1 MNLPRPKKYIVLTL
15 VLVSLFLANDTW
27 AQLNL
32 APADLATTSASTLT
46 TESVIPVESS
56 STTEV
61 IPQAKPKG
69 RANVNNEQRTALP
82 QIRQTRI
89 TNLAAN
95 ISNRMD
101 AAVMRLSTISQRLEQ
116 RIIKMEEL
124 GIETSLAR
132 EKLASANETLTN
144 ARLKLSDIDTLVN
157 GATYSTLPRSDWMN
171 VKEYYQETN
180 SLIRQAHF
188 ALRESIMALQ
198 NPAPKNM
205 TPDPSINPTEPELI
219 FN

>member
-1 MNLPRPKKYIVLTL
+1 MNLPKPKKYIVLSL
-15 VLVSLFLANDTW
+15 ALVSLFLANDTW
-27 AQLNL
+27 AQLNPT
-32 APADLATTSASTLT
+32 PANLATTSASTLNA
-46 TESVIPVESS
+46 ESVTLNGSS
-56 STTEV
+56 SAPGDMPEV
-61 IPQAKPKG
+61 TPG
-69 RANVNNEQRTALP
+69 ERANVNNEQRTALT

-124 GIETSLAR
+124 GIETSLAK
-132 EKLASANETLTN
+132 EKLASANKTLVD
-144 ARLKLSDIDTLVN
+144 ARLKLSDIDSLVN
-157 GATYSTLPRSDWMN
+157 GATYSIEPRSDWLT
-171 VKEYYQETN
+171 VKERYQETN

-188 ALRESIMALQ
+188 ALQESIMALQ
-198 NPAPKNM
+198 NPAPKNIK
-205 TPDPSINPTEPELI
+205 PDASTNPTEPELI